1 MTNLVRVKMNRG
13 GRPLIVRLVLPDS
26 GVKHTHTHNGISF
39 QNALGYIT
47 ERANAQTLST
57 PHRMSG
63 GRRLVIK
70 DLTRLKDFLGDYAY
84 HRNAELIS
92 FEMFQE

>member
-1 MTNLVRVKMNRG
+1 MVVRFVVPDNGVRGNRN
-13 GRPLIVRLVLPDS
+13 
-26 GVKHTHTHNGISF
+26 HNAIQFS
-39 QNALGYIT
+39 NEIGYIT
-47 ERANAQTLST
+47 ERCNGQPLSV
-57 PHRMSG
+57 PHRLSG

-92 FEMFQE
+92 FEMFKE